1 MRFNIKEII
10 YVQKGSFNY
19 NEYLKVELQDFN
31 NIVKYS
37 INEQLKIFE
46 LEDDK
51 INIFLE
57 RLLRTVASWKEKYI
71 VDNVIDGS
79 IWQLKLI
86 YESGFQKNY
95 YGENLFPNNFNNFN
109 QLKKQLLM

>member
-1 MRFNIKEII
+1 MKFNIREII
-10 YVQKGSFNY
+10 YIQKGSFNY
-19 NEYLKVELQDFN
+19 NEYLKIDVQDFKN
-31 NIVKYS
+31 VVKYS
-37 INEQLKIFE
+37 INEQSKIFE

-57 RLLRTVASWKEKYI
+57 SLLRTVASWQKKYI
-71 VDNVIDGS
+71 VNNVVDGT

-86 YESGFQKNY
+86 YKSGFEKNY